1 MDSILARIE
10 SLGFT
15 LPEVPIPVAAYV
27 NCVRSGNLLF
37 LSGGLPIDGDK
48 KVIGKVPGDVSIEE
62 AQEGAR
68 IIILNRL
75 AVVKQEIGSL
85 DKVKQ
90 IVALNGFVNS
100 APDFYGH
107 PQVVN
112 GASDL
117 MVEVFG
123 EAGRHARSAVGV
135 YRLQGMEVRAV
146 TLLGRVEALQGFDA
160 VAASHANAMRQG
172 EEPTLHRLGR
182 GQLPTLLGGEA
193 LQATPAAGE
202 RRLFE
207 TQPVGPDVIPGL
219 GCQLLLAAD
228 GADMVRH

>member
-10 SLGFT
+10 SLGLK
-15 LPEVPIPVAAYV
+15 LPEVPVPVAAYV

-37 LSGGLPIDGDK
+37 LSGGLPINGDR

-90 IVALNGFVNS
+90 IVALNGFVSS

-107 PQVVN
+107 PQVIN
-112 GASDL
+112 GASELLIEIFGDKGKHSRTAL
-117 MVEVFG
+117 GAAALPLNVAVEINLIVEV
-123 EAGRHARSAVGV
+123 E
-135 YRLQGMEVRAV
+135 
-146 TLLGRVEALQGFDA
+146 
-160 VAASHANAMRQG
+160 
-172 EEPTLHRLGR
+172 
-182 GQLPTLLGGEA
+182 
-193 LQATPAAGE
+193 
-202 RRLFE
+202 
-207 TQPVGPDVIPGL
+207 
-219 GCQLLLAAD
+219 
-228 GADMVRH
+228 